1 MQRQGGG
8 AYDASCGCD
17 MKNPLPAYAYSLEAA
32 RDVKGGRRKTRKQ
45 NRKQRGG
52 DCGCSGGGDLMPMR
66 GGACPCSLMKGGGCG
81 CNLKGGYKA
90 TKRNRK
96 YLANYRR
103 GKSIG
108 FTMKASLK
116 AKGLLPRSSKKNYGK
131 KVLGNKYK

>member
-1 MQRQGGG
+1 MQKQGGG
-8 AYDASCGCD
+8 SCGCD

-32 RDVKGGRRKTRKQ
+32 RDVKGGRRRNTRKQ
-45 NRKQRGG
+45 NQ
-52 DCGCSGGGDLMPMR
+52 
-66 GGACPCSLMKGGGCG
+66 KGGGCG
-81 CNLKGGYKA
+81 CTGGTDLLPMSGGGCGCRLKGGYKA

-116 AKGLLPRSSKKNYGK
+116 AKGLLPRTSKKNYGK
-131 KVLGNKYK
+131 KVIGNKYK